1 MPASDDRPYGERD
14 MGIAATADHISI
26 ARSRE
31 KFIPIARVDWTQPA
45 LFGRSGN
52 DAG

>member
-1 MPASDDRPYGERD
+1 MAASEDRRVASAY
-14 MGIAATADHISI
+14 GIAITADHIWI